1 MNSNEA
7 AYAAAI
13 AIALIVASVLLVV
26 SYAFIKPA
34 QHHYMTIYL
43 QDSNK
48 KAVDLPEYVVANFNS
63 TFNVTVVVENH
74 MGPKI
79 NYAQVQVKITSNSN
93 PTFPMNI
100 NPIQTWGGNLKDDES
115 MKKTA
120 IVTLDDPGAYL
131 VVFELW
137 IAENGTSSL
146 QYSGVFTALNI
157 RVSEA

>member
-1 MNSNEA
+1 MNNNEA

-34 QHHYMTIYL
+34 QHPYMTIYL

-48 KAVDLPEYVVANFNS
+48 KAVDLPEHVVANLNS

-74 MGPKI
+74 MGSNI
-79 NYAQVQVKITSNSN
+79 NYAQVQVKTTSNSN
-93 PTFPMNI
+93 PTFPLNT
-100 NPIQTWGGNLKDDES
+100 NAAETLSGNLKDGES
-115 MKKTA
+115 MEKTA
-120 IVTLDDPGAYL
+120 TVTLNDPGNYL

-137 IAENGTSSL
+137 IAENDTSAV
-146 QYSGVFTALNI
+146 QYSGIFTALNVG
-157 RVSEA
+157 VSAT